1 MPTVTLCAWAYG
13 AAIKPIPSKP
23 RIVRYR
29 IFFGPPEICK
39 TDFNFR
45 IAILQNDGQT
55 GLYVRKVKHVC
66 YYLSY
71 VKSCLAI
78 VLQYRNAKV
87 EIGFTDFRRAKKNA
101 ISHDSRLAWNG
112 LDCSA
117 VRPRAKSYGGH
128 RIRPGLRWSAAGLR
142 LRLL

>member
-55 GLYVRKVKHVC
+55 GLYVRKVITHVFSI
-66 YYLSY
+66 YYARIALMSKAANF
-71 VKSCLAI
+71 VPVVDSKRRWWFSTKCVTTLFICHATLLFAPRKI
-78 VLQYRNAKV
+78 RMV
-87 EIGFTDFRRAKKNA
+87 GFQQGVT
-101 ISHDSRLAWNG
+101 
-112 LDCSA
+112 
-117 VRPRAKSYGGH
+117 PRGKDIFDH
-128 RIRPGLRWSAAGLR
+128 
-142 LRLL
+142 